1 MSQEFEREI
10 SADDVADFLGKGLLE
25 NLVSLFRAEPSLYP
39 LIGELLAD
47 EKIASRVGASA
58 LVETLVEEDP
68 AHAHLAVQ
76 ALTPLLE
83 SDRPLVRGD
92 AAWLLGVI
100 GRPEA
105 LAGLQ
110 PLLQDRDQGVREAA
124 AEAVESIEG
133 RAG

>member
-1 MSQEFEREI
+1 MPQEFEREI

-25 NLVSLFRAEPSLYP
+25 SLVSLFRAEPSLYP

-47 EKIASRVGASA
+47 ERIASRVGASA

-68 AHAHLAVQ
+68 AHTHLAVQ

-83 SDRPLVRGD
+83 NDRPLVRGD

-105 LAGLQ
+105 LTGLQ

-124 AEAVESIEG
+124 AEAVENIEKRVG
-133 RAG
+133 

>member
-1 MSQEFEREI
+1 MPQEFEREI

-47 EKIASRVGASA
+47 ERIASRVGASA

-68 AHAHLAVQ
+68 AHTHLAVQ

-83 SDRPLVRGD
+83 NDRPLVRGD

-105 LAGLQ
+105 LTGLQ

-124 AEAVESIEG
+124 AEAVENIEN